1 MTGALAVVVG
11 VVVGALAA
19 AGNLT
24 LTYVRTELVAKGR
37 LGLATGLHW
46 CGLALLAAV
55 LITPRPLG
63 QSSLWAGAASLLV
76 FRSLALFALRRRLHL
91 APEEERR

>member
-11 VVVGALAA
+11 VAAGALAA

-46 CGLALLAAV
+46 CGLGLVAAV
-55 LITPRPLG
+55 LIALRPLG
-63 QSSLWAGAASLLV
+63 QASLWAGAASLLV
-76 FRSLALFALRRRLHL
+76 FRSLTLFALRRGLRL

>member
-11 VVVGALAA
+11 VAVGALAA

-37 LGLATGLHW
+37 VELATGLHW
-46 CGLALLAAV
+46 CGLALLTAV
-55 LITPRPLG
+55 LIALRPLG
-63 QSSLWAGAASLLV
+63 QSSLWAGAASLIV
-76 FRSLALFALRRRLHL
+76 VRSLALVVLRRGLHRT
-91 APEEERR
+91 PEKRR